1 MYYVEIRVD
10 EKIAPLNARV
20 CTISAMK
27 DIVLTGFII
36 HRRTLLCQ
44 IADILHTLL
53 IRLIKR

>member
-10 EKIAPLNARV
+10 EKITPLNARV

-53 IRLIKR
+53 IKR